1 MEINIRQMKIIN
13 RPAYFFNDNM
23 IVNTKDFDSSLLEIH
38 KLSHQG
44 VFSLN
49 IYYIKYI
56 PTKNLDHMGVNHDKD
71 FLYLFLDDVD
81 GYIEE
86 NNGTKCLVFTPTE
99 KNKKPLKNYI
109 KLWEET
115 EGEIEAINDDEPI
128 EYRKNFM
135 KIKFELDNDLPLGK
149 TCNILAMIIV
159 PASPLEKNGK
169 YYPQIF

>member
-13 RPAYFFNDNM
+13 CPAYFFNDNM

-56 PTKNLDHMGVNHDKD
+56 PTKNLNHMGVNHDKD
-71 FLYLFLDDVD
+71 FLYLFLDDAD

-86 NNGTKCLVFTPTE
+86 NNGTKCLVFTPTA

-128 EYRKNFM
+128 EYRKN
-135 KIKFELDNDLPLGK
+135 LPLGK
-149 TCNILAMIIV
+149 TCNILHMIIV